1 MSNEWIS
8 VKDRL
13 PKKNGK
19 YLCYNICLIG
29 GIGIFSFAKNLKKVG
44 INDFMFRKSGWY
56 AYDSE
61 CGFYEV
67 SNVTHWMPL
76 PEPPKEDEREES

>member
-19 YLCYNICLIG
+19 YLCYTPCLIS

-61 CGFYEV
+61 QGYYEIF
-67 SNVTHWMPL
+67 NITHWMPL
-76 PEPPKEDEREES
+76 PEPPKEDEHDG